1 MIRLATVPEGQA
13 TGRAAS
19 EDNADA
25 WDADER
31 DALGHVVHT
40 LDLFALC
47 GEVTA
52 NDQDIGHATVSVDGK
67 TLDLLAVRAKTHDQ
81 CHKYTQT
88 QFTPNTRRQVLLVTR
103 DRDNLPRKRRSGS
116 ILQTSTPKLGD
127 ERKYTDPASAIIH
140 VDYQGLIA
148 AFIDAATAE
157 ELSQKVRAHV
167 GA

>member
-1 MIRLATVPEGQA
+1 LASVPESQA
-13 TGRAAS
+13 TGRAGS
-19 EDNADA
+19 EDNADS

-31 DALGHVVHT
+31 GALDHLVHT

-52 NDQDIGHATVSVDGK
+52 TDQDIGHATVSVGGK
-67 TLDLLAVRAKTHDQ
+67 TLDLLAVRGKTHEH
-81 CHKYTQT
+81 CHKYAQT
-88 QFTPNTRRQVLLVTR
+88 QFTPNTRRQALLVTR
-103 DRDNLPRKRRSGS
+103 DHDNLPRKRRSGS

-127 ERKYTDPASAIIH
+127 ERKYTDPESAIIH

-148 AFIDAATAE
+148 AFNDAATVD
-157 ELSQKVRAHV
+157 ELSQRVSSHV